1 MARER
6 LDKLLAARGIGSRK
20 EVGQQIRSGQVTV
33 NGAICRDPASKV
45 EAAQDTVCVMGAPIR
60 ARKERYF
67 MLNKPAGVISAT
79 EDTAHQTVLELFPE
93 LERTGLAPVGRL
105 DKDTVGLLLVT
116 DDGALNHALTA
127 PRRHVDKRYRALVS
141 GKLAADAQEQFAQ
154 GVLLRDGT
162 VCRPAELTIAET
174 DAAGLTTVEVVLQE
188 GKYHQVKR
196 MIAALGG
203 HVERLERLSVGPIVL
218 DTNLAQGEYRELTE
232 AELQALFS
240 ACKGLRQP

>member
-1 MARER
+1 MARYV
-6 LDKLLAARGIGSRK
+6 DKLLAALCGIGSRK

-93 LERTGLAPVGRL
+93 SERTGLAPVGRL

-141 GKLAADAQEQFAQ
+141 GKLADTHRNNLRKACFCAMAPYAVRQSLRLRKQTQQ
-154 GVLLRDGT
+154 G
-162 VCRPAELTIAET
+162 
-174 DAAGLTTVEVVLQE
+174 
-188 GKYHQVKR
+188 
-196 MIAALGG
+196 
-203 HVERLERLSVGPIVL
+203 
-218 DTNLAQGEYRELTE
+218 
-232 AELQALFS
+232 
-240 ACKGLRQP
+240 